1 MKTVWQ
7 NRTVKERAGK
17 YIAGKGGG
25 DSAGK
30 DRTGVTRQRG
40 KGRSMRRWD
49 RTRQERA
56 AEHWRTGQKRPMLDI
71 MERTV
76 RERAGQKGL
85 DKCERK

>member
-1 MKTVWQ
+1 METVRQ

-30 DRTGVTRQRG
+30 DRTGVTRKRG

-56 AEHWRTGQKRPMLDI
+56 AEHWIFFIIFFGGI
-71 MERTV
+71 F
-76 RERAGQKGL
+76 
-85 DKCERK
+85 